1 MRHSANDYNVI
12 LSECYMLSNDL
23 SLSICVLKG
32 RSDQA
37 READLESSRKVSL
50 QHAKFVRFDIKQH

>member
-12 LSECYMLSNDL
+12 LSECYMPRDDL
-23 SLSICVLKG
+23 SLSISVLKG
-32 RSDQA
+32 RSDQT

-50 QHAKFVRFDIKQH
+50 QHTKFVRFDIEQH